1 MNSWA
6 NVGDLV
12 FVLGRENEI
21 VPCKVT
27 KKIGT
32 GPNIQLFFEPIEDKD
47 KRKVPKNRLK
57 CFITHVGWNGGFVF
71 KKKQNNN
78 VNIQKIKDEATQD
91 AVNKVHKIVIA
102 AMLIALNKE
111 LGIGPKRGA
120 QVVEEINHLIEEVG
134 EGKISQEDLFL
145 LAESKM
151 KIKIGGNDEH

>member
-1 MNSWA
+1 MIS
-6 NVGDLV
+6 
-12 FVLGRENEI
+12 
-21 VPCKVT
+21 KKT
-27 KKIGT
+27 KRVQQNLI
-32 GPNIQLFFEPIEDKD
+32 
-47 KRKVPKNRLK
+47 
-57 CFITHVGWNGGFVF
+57 
-71 KKKQNNN
+71 KQNNN